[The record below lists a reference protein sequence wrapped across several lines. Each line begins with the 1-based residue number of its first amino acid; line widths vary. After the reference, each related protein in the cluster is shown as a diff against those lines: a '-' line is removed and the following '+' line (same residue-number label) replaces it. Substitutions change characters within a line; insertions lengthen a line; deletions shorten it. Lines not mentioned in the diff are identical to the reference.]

1 MKLAIV
7 VVYLVGKDDED
18 LLNLHLEK
26 ILKHTA
32 APFTIYAGANRLLPK
47 FQQRLKQHTEIKLCP
62 LVSTDERDAAENSFY
77 LEQLVKLAI
86 DDGATHIVT
95 LHVDSF
101 PIRDGWV
108 EELSSQVAGKAFAT
122 VDRGPYTACL
132 FFTRDFYLNH
142 HPHFLLSDAEHSSEA
157 YKKFA
162 ERHEHVLHSGLG
174 YLYRAFV
181 DGLTWRS
188 LNESRLNDAF
198 GVVYAGV
205 IFHLHGN
212 ARLGDIRSPS
222 ILNQPR
228 VARVLRK
235 TRVLAR
241 AVVPRH
247 ARRVLWDNFGDS
259 LSSLDKPAMAL
270 AKQQLF
276 KNPDAY
282 FAPMRD
288 GKKTSGS

>member
-1 MKLAIV
+1 MKLGIV
-7 VVYLVGKDDED
+7 VVYLVGEDDEG
-18 LLNLHLEK
+18 LLNLHLEQ

-32 APFTIYAGANRLLPK
+32 PPFIIYAGGNRLPEK
-47 FQQRLKQHTEIKLCP
+47 FRQKLQHHPEIKLCS
-62 LVSTDERDAAENSFY
+62 LVSTDQRDAAENSFY
-77 LEQLVKLAI
+77 LEQLVKIAI
-86 DDGATHIVT
+86 DDGATHVVS

-101 PIRDGWV
+101 PIRDGWL
-108 EELSSQVAGKAFAT
+108 EELSSQVAGNAFAT

-132 FFTRDFYLNH
+132 FFERDFYLNH
-142 HPHFLLSDAEHSSEA
+142 HPHFLLSDAEYSSEA

-162 ERHEHVLHSGLG
+162 KRHEHVLHSGVG

-181 DGLTWRS
+181 DGLTWRE
-188 LNESRLNDAF
+188 LGESRLNDAF
-198 GVVYAGV
+198 GVVYDGM

-212 ARLGDIRSPS
+212 ARLGDIRSQN
-222 ILNQPR
+222 ILNKPR
-228 VARVLRK
+228 VARALRK

-241 AVVPRH
+241 AVVPRQ

-259 LSSLDKPAMAL
+259 FSSLDKPAMAL

-276 KNPDAY
+276 RNPDAY
-282 FAPMRD
+282 FARVRC